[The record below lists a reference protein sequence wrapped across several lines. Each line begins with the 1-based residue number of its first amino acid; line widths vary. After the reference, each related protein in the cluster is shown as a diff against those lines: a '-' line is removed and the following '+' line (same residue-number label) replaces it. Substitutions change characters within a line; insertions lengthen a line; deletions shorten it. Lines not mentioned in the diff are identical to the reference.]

1 MTCPAFDQLHTATIS
16 STPKWFSAVPCMQK
30 LTMPHALQV
39 HGPRLM
45 VWLVLSVIG
54 GVLLARSELAQWRE
68 AFETDARISHRL
80 LSQRVVQ
87 HEAVLATL
95 ALLQPTSPPGSA
107 DPAEQRL
114 PSVYPQIL
122 SVLRRDPV
130 STWPDTTLQPAEQVS
145 RQNHAAALANVDFTS
160 ARGRYQLVLAAQPAS
175 YALLIDVYGT
185 VPWSDW
191 PMPVQSSPVR
201 VTLEHAGQV
210 FVVQPGHITGSGW
223 RFEFRKP
230 LASVSQPFE
239 VVAIRQV
246 RWSEL
251 PWGAMVLWALVVAA
265 ALAIWSAWQ
274 RQRSAR
280 RRAEELL
287 RVGQV
292 ARLNTLGELAAGMAH
307 ELNQPLTAILANTQ
321 AARRLLQD
329 DPPELTTALHAMDQA
344 AAQARRAAEV
354 LGRLRRTVEQ
364 PSPAASGQPVDLA
377 QAVRNAIDLL
387 EPECKRRAVVPSV
400 HLAHPVR
407 VLAERVALEQIVHNL
422 LTNALQALDL
432 VPAGERQLSIDIA
445 SNQGMGVLRVADTG
459 PGIAPETLPH
469 VFQPFFTTREGG
481 LGLGLSLCE
490 TLASGM
496 GGQLC
501 AQANEPRGAVFVLT
515 LPLAPAP

>member
-1 MTCPAFDQLHTATIS
+1 
-16 STPKWFSAVPCMQK
+16 MQESF
-30 LTMPHALQV
+30 MPYALKV
-39 HGPRLM
+39 HGPHLL
-45 VWLVLSVIG
+45 VWLALSVLG
-54 GVLLARSELAQWRE
+54 GALLARLELGMLRE

-95 ALLQPTSPPGSA
+95 ALLQPTSLPGSA

-114 PSVYPQIL
+114 SSVYPQIL
-122 SVLRRDPV
+122 SVQRRDPALA
-130 STWPDTTLQPAEQVS
+130 WPSGALEQAEQAS
-145 RQNHAAALANVDFTS
+145 RQSHAAVLVNLDFTS
-160 ARGRYQLVLAAQPAS
+160 ARGRYQLVLAAQPVS
-175 YALLIDVYGT
+175 YAMLIDVHGT

-210 FVVQPGHITGSGW
+210 FVVQPGHITDSGW
-223 RFEFRKP
+223 RYEFRKH
-230 LASVSQPFE
+230 LASASQPFE

-246 RWSEL
+246 GWTEL
-251 PWGAMVLWALVVAA
+251 PWGVMTLWTLMVAA
-265 ALAIWSAWQ
+265 GMAAWSAWK

-329 DPPELTTALHAMDQA
+329 DPPDLTTAVQAMDQA
-344 AAQARRAAEV
+344 AGQARRAADV

-364 PSPAASGQPVDLA
+364 PGPAPSGQGVELA
-377 QAVRNAIDLL
+377 QAVHNALDLL
-387 EPECKRRAVVPSV
+387 EPECRRRAVTPSV
-400 HLAHPVR
+400 HMAQKVS

-432 VPAGERQLSIDIA
+432 VAVGERQLTIDIE
-445 SNQGMGVLRVADTG
+445 SSQGMGVLRVADSG
-459 PGIAPETLPH
+459 PGIALDILPH
-469 VFQPFFTTREGG
+469 VFEPFFTTREGG

-496 GGQLC
+496 GGKLS
-501 AQANEPRGAVFVLT
+501 AQANVPRGAVFVLA
-515 LPLAPAP
+515 LPLAPGP

>member
-1 MTCPAFDQLHTATIS
+1 MPCPAFAQLGSVTIQ
-16 STPKWFSAVPCMQK
+16 STSKWSISTSRMQE
-30 LTMPHALQV
+30 LTMPHALKV
-39 HGPRLM
+39 HGPRLL
-45 VWLVLSVIG
+45 VWLALSVIG
-54 GVLLARSELAQWRE
+54 GVLLARYELAQWRE

-87 HEAVLATL
+87 HEAVLSTL

-122 SVLRRDPV
+122 SVQRRDPA
-130 STWPDTTLQPAEQVS
+130 SHWPSTTLEQAEQAS
-145 RQNHAAALANVDFTS
+145 RQSHAAALANLDFTS
-160 ARGRYQLVLAAQPAS
+160 ARGRYQLVLAAQPVS

-223 RFEFRKP
+223 RFEFRKH
-230 LASVSQPFE
+230 LASASQPFE

-246 RWSEL
+246 GWPEL
-251 PWGAMVLWALVVAA
+251 PWGAMVLWALMVAA
-265 ALAIWSAWQ
+265 ALAVWSAWQ

-329 DPPELTTALHAMDQA
+329 DPPELTTALQAMDQA

-354 LGRLRRTVEQ
+354 LGRLRRAVEQ
-364 PSPAASGQPVDLA
+364 PSPAPTGQTVDLA
-377 QAVRNAIDLL
+377 QAVRNALDLL
-387 EPECKRRAVVPSV
+387 EPECKLRAVVPSV
-400 HLAHPVR
+400 RLAQSVQ

-432 VPAGERQLSIDIA
+432 VPASQRQLNIDIA
-445 SNQGMGVLRVADTG
+445 VNQGMGVLRVADTG

-469 VFQPFFTTREGG
+469 VFEPFFTTREGG

-490 TLASGM
+490 TLATGM

-501 AQANEPRGAVFVLT
+501 AQANAPRGAVFVLT
-515 LPLAPAP
+515 LPLALAP

>member
-1 MTCPAFDQLHTATIS
+1 
-16 STPKWFSAVPCMQK
+16 MQE
-30 LTMPHALQV
+30 LTMPHALKV
-39 HGPRLM
+39 HGPHLL

-54 GVLLARSELAQWRE
+54 GVLLARFELWNLRE

-80 LSQRVVQ
+80 LSQRMVQ

-95 ALLQPTSPPGSA
+95 ALLQPTSQPGSA

-114 PSVYPQIL
+114 SSVYPQIL
-122 SVLRRDPV
+122 NVQRRDPALAWPS
-130 STWPDTTLQPAEQVS
+130 STLEQAEQAS
-145 RQNHAAALANVDFTS
+145 RLSHAAVLANLDFTS
-160 ARGRYQLVLAAQPAS
+160 ARGRYQLVLAAQPVS
-175 YALLIDVYGT
+175 YAMLIDLHGT
-185 VPWSDW
+185 MPWSDW

-210 FVVQPGHITGSGW
+210 FVVQQGHITDSGW
-223 RFEFRKP
+223 RFEFRKH
-230 LASVSQPFE
+230 LASASQPFE

-246 RWSEL
+246 GWTEL
-251 PWGAMVLWALVVAA
+251 PWGVMTLWTLMVAA
-265 ALAIWSAWQ
+265 ALAAWSAWK

-321 AARRLLQD
+321 AARRLLLD
-329 DPPELTTALHAMDQA
+329 DPPDLTTAVQAMDQA
-344 AAQARRAAEV
+344 AGQARRAADV

-364 PSPAASGQPVDLA
+364 PGPAPSGQGVELA
-377 QAVRNAIDLL
+377 QAVHNALDLL
-387 EPECKRRAVVPSV
+387 EPECRRRAVTPSV
-400 HLAHPVR
+400 HMAQKVS

-432 VPAGERQLSIDIA
+432 VAVGERQLTIDIE
-445 SNQGMGVLRVADTG
+445 SSQGMGVLRVADSG
-459 PGIAPETLPH
+459 PGIAPDILPH
-469 VFQPFFTTREGG
+469 VFEPFFTTREGG

-496 GGQLC
+496 GGNLS
-501 AQANEPRGAVFVLT
+501 AQANVPRGAVFVLA
-515 LPLAPAP
+515 LPLAPGP